1 MSIITIHCRLTAP
14 EPIRRQLWYLMA
26 ERNTPLIC
34 ELIKRVSQHSDF
46 ALWQRRG
53 SIPKKAVMD
62 LCTPLREIYPGQPG
76 RFYASA
82 ISMVLYTYES
92 WLTIQQNGRRRLDGK
107 QRWLDVVKSDRELLE
122 LSGSSLDVI
131 KQRAQDVLNAINA
144 AQSTQS
150 APNEKKSKKANSTN
164 DVNLMSCLF
173 KLYATT
179 EDILTN
185 CAIAHLLK
193 NDCKVSETEEDPVEF
208 AHRIHSKQNAIEELK
223 AQLNARL
230 PKVRDLTGAEFLE
243 TLEIATY
250 QISENVIQAREWD
263 AKLQSKSSLL
273 PYPIIY
279 GSSTDPRWENT
290 TKGKISVTFNG
301 IDKYL
306 KDADPV
312 IKEWFKV
319 NKGYPFQI
327 KCDQRQLSFFKRFL
341 KDWQDFKANEDT
353 YPEGLFTLRS
363 AMLTWRKCDGKG
375 DPWTVNHLSLQC
387 TFDTRLMTAEGTL
400 AVQQE
405 KSDKAVKNLENENAD
420 PRNQSTLDRLKN
432 LPDRPSKKPYKGNP
446 EILVGLSIGLANPV
460 TVAVVNVRTG
470 DVLTYRTPKTLLGK
484 QYRLLN
490 RHRTKQQQNI
500 LQRQKNQ
507 KLGIAYQPSESEL
520 GEYVDRLLANE
531 IVKLAQQ
538 YRADSIVIPTLT
550 HIRTVLASEITARAE
565 QKCPGSVEAQKKYAK
580 DYQMTISR
588 WSYNR
593 LIETIRSK
601 AQQLGVAVESGFQPA
616 RASPQEQAKDIAIAT
631 YHSRQN
637 STE

>member
-14 EPIRRQLWYLMA
+14 EPIRRQLWHLMA

-46 ALWQRRG
+46 AVWQRRG
-53 SIPKKAVMD
+53 SISKKAVMD

-107 QRWLDVVKSDRELLE
+107 QRWLDVVKSDHELIE
-122 LSGSSLDVI
+122 ISGSNLDVI
-131 KQRAQDVLNAINA
+131 KQRAQDILNAINA
-144 AQSTQS
+144 EQSTQS

-173 KLYATT
+173 KLYAAT
-179 EDILTN
+179 EDILTH
-185 CAIAHLLK
+185 CAISHLLK
-193 NDCKVSETEEDPVEF
+193 NDCKVSETEEDSAEF
-208 AHRIHSKQNAIEELK
+208 VHRILRKQKQIEQLE
-223 AQLNARL
+223 AELNARL
-230 PKVRDLTGAEFLE
+230 PKVRDLTGTEFLE
-243 TLEIATY
+243 ILEIATH

-263 AKLQSKSSLL
+263 AKLQAKSSSL

-279 GSSTDPRWENT
+279 GSSTDSRWVNT
-290 TKGKISVTFNG
+290 TTGKIAVTFNG

-306 KDADPV
+306 KDADPI

-319 NKGYPFQI
+319 NQGYPFQV
-327 KCDQRQLSFFKRFL
+327 KCDQRQLPFFQRFL

-363 AMLTWRKCDGKG
+363 AMLTWREGDGKG

-405 KSDKAVKNLENENAD
+405 KSAKAIKNLANENAD

-432 LPDRPSKKPYKGNP
+432 LPDRRSRKPYQGNP

-460 TVAVVNVRTG
+460 TAAVVNILTG
-470 DVLTYRTPKTLLGK
+470 EALTYRTPRTLLGDR
-484 QYRLLN
+484 YHFLT
-490 RHRTKQQQNI
+490 RHRNKQQQNS

-507 KLGIAYQPSESEL
+507 KRGIRHQPSESEL

-531 IVKLAQQ
+531 VIQLAQQ
-538 YRADSIVIPTLT
+538 YRAESIVIPTLT
-550 HIRTVLASEITARAE
+550 NIRALLASEIVARAE
-565 QKCPGSVEAQKKYAK
+565 QKCPGSVEAQNKYAK
-580 DYQMTISR
+580 EYQMTISR

-593 LIETIRSK
+593 LIEAISSK
-601 AQQLGVAVESGFQPA
+601 AHQLGITVESGFQQIRGDPK
-616 RASPQEQAKDIAIAT
+616 EQAKDLAIST
-631 YHSRQN
+631 YHSR
-637 STE
+637 SITTK

>member
-46 ALWQRRG
+46 EIWQRRG
-53 SIPKKAVMD
+53 FIPKKAVID

-92 WLTIQQNGRRRLDGK
+92 WLAIQQNLRRRLDGK
-107 QRWLDVVKSDRELLE
+107 QRWLDVVKSDCESIE
-122 LSGSSLDVI
+122 LSGANLDVI
-131 KQRAQDVLNAINA
+131 KRRAQDILSELNTK
-144 AQSTQS
+144 QSTQS
-150 APNEKKSKKANSTN
+150 APNA
-164 DVNLMSCLF
+164 NLMSLLF
-173 KLYATT
+173 KAHADT
-179 EDILTN
+179 ENIISH

-193 NDCKVSETEEDPVEF
+193 NDCKVSETEEDPEKF
-208 AHRIHSKQNAIEELK
+208 SHRIHRKQKQIEELK
-223 AQLNARL
+223 AELNARL
-230 PKVRDLTGAEFLE
+230 PKVRDLTGSEFLE
-243 TLEIATY
+243 TLEIATH

-263 AKLQSKSSLL
+263 AKLQAKSSSL

-279 GSSTDPRWENT
+279 GSSTDPRWGNT
-290 TKGKISVTFNG
+290 TTGKISVTFNG

-306 KDADPV
+306 KDADPI
-312 IKEWFKV
+312 IKEWFKA
-319 NKGYPFQI
+319 NQGYPFQI
-327 KCDQRQLSFFKRFL
+327 KCDQRQLPFFQRFL

-353 YPEGLFTLRS
+353 YPGGLFTLRS
-363 AMLTWRKCDGKG
+363 AMLTWRECDGKG

-387 TFDTRLMTAEGTL
+387 TFDTRIMTAEGTL

-405 KSDKAVKNLENENAD
+405 KSAKAVKNLENENAD
-420 PRNQSTLDRLKN
+420 PRNRSTLDRLKN
-432 LPDRPSKKPYKGNP
+432 LPDRPSKKQYKGNP

-460 TVAVVNVRTG
+460 TAAVVNVRTG
-470 DVLTYRTPKTLLGK
+470 DVLTHRTPKTLLGK
-484 QYRLLN
+484 QHRLLN
-490 RHRTKQQQNI
+490 RHRNKQQQNI

-507 KLGIAYQPSESEL
+507 KRGVAYQPSESEL

-550 HIRTVLASEITARAE
+550 HLRSVLTSEINARAE

-580 DYQMTISR
+580 DYQMNISR

-601 AQQLGVAVESGFQPA
+601 AQQLGVIVESGFQPA

-631 YHSRQN
+631 YHSR
-637 STE
+637 SSA